1 MAPVAFTHSPLYSSV
16 SQQFEVSGL
25 CNVEVTTHC
34 HLNFHDKEVEEFLTW
49 TNRKCASL
57 VRRSVTSWSCSDRNK
72 RNGLRCEVVLLLL
85 VASLLCLGVILD
97 KETVIRVGVL
107 LPAPTQPHHF
117 STQFKRRKK
126 KIQGKKKRGGEKK
139 KSRYP
144 STIKQCRYTIHLLP
158 TNERT
163 IWRGEHFWGMAPST
177 GEVALVDVAD
187 WHNVTVRLAA
197 VYYINLN

>member
-49 TNRKCASL
+49 TNGKCASL

-97 KETVIRVGVL
+97 KETVRRVGVL

-117 STQFKRRKK
+117 STQFKRKK
-126 KIQGKKKRGGEKK
+126 KKKKNPGEKKRGGGEKK
-139 KSRYP
+139 KVVISLDDKTMP
-144 STIKQCRYTIHLLP
+144 IHHP
-158 TNERT
+158 
-163 IWRGEHFWGMAPST
+163 
-177 GEVALVDVAD
+177 
-187 WHNVTVRLAA
+187 LAA
-197 VYYINLN
+197 HERAHNLEG